1 MNGEGKM
8 EFLSKIRG
16 PKDLK
21 KLPVEDLAKVA
32 GEVRSLMLR
41 GVSRTGGHLASS
53 LGAADLITA
62 LHYVY
67 ESPEDKIVFDTGHQ
81 AYAHKILT
89 GRAGSFSTI
98 RQKGG
103 LSGFLKRHESEHDA
117 FGAGHA
123 STALS
128 AAAGLAVARDHNR
141 EDFKVVA
148 VVADGC
154 MTGGMAW
161 EAMQNVGQA
170 GTDMLVVLN
179 DNQMFIS
186 RRVGQFGKILTKLLT
201 LGTVRDAGKKAELF
215 LNRFQFW
222 GKKMLRIAKRARV
235 LFFPGMIFEEMGFSY
250 FGPVD
255 GHNLPELVEVLGYL
269 KELRGPVLLHVVTK
283 KGKGYEPAEDQPID
297 FHGTGCFD
305 VETGLAS
312 GRKDCSG
319 VPTYTRVFS
328 DTLLRLAKEDR
339 RITAITAAMPEGT
352 GLDAFRDKYPRR
364 YYDVGIA
371 EEHAVTFAAG
381 MACEG
386 LKPVVAIY
394 SSFMQRSFDQVMH
407 DIALQKLPV
416 VIAMDRAGIVG
427 EDGPTHHG
435 VFDLGLFRMLP
446 CVTVMAPADENELQH
461 MLKTALHLNAPVVLR
476 YPRGKAAGVPLDP
489 EPVVLETGKARI
501 LRRGGDISIL
511 AVGNRVHP
519 ALRAAELLEEKGVDA
534 GVADMRF
541 IKPLDEA
548 CVREMLE
555 RSGGRLLTVE
565 DNALATGFGSSVLEY
580 LNAAGLRADVL
591 RLGIP
596 DRYVEHGR
604 PEELY
609 AELKLDP
616 DGIAAAA
623 AVWLR
628 KERAAALRPDN
639 KETTP

>member
-1 MNGEGKM
+1 MSGEGEM

-21 KLPVEDLAKVA
+21 KLPVEHLAKVA
-32 GEVRSLMLR
+32 AEVRSLMLR

-89 GRAGSFSTI
+89 GRAGAFSTI

-161 EAMQNVGQA
+161 EAMQNIGQA

-255 GHNLPELVEVLGYL
+255 GHNIHELVEVLGYL
-269 KELRGPVLLHVVTK
+269 KELKGPVLLHVVTK

-312 GRKDCSG
+312 GGKDRSG

-446 CVTVMAPADENELQH
+446 GVTVMASADENELQH

-489 EPVVLETGKARI
+489 EPGILETGKARI
-501 LRRGGDISIL
+501 LRRGRDVSIL

-519 ALRAAELLEEKGVDA
+519 AVRAAELLAEKGVDA

-555 RSGGRLLTVE
+555 CSGGRLLTVE

-609 AELKLDP
+609 AELKIDP
-616 DGIAAAA
+616 AGIAAEAA
-623 AVWLR
+623 GWLR
-628 KERAAALRPDN
+628 KERAAVLQPDD

>member
-1 MNGEGKM
+1 M
-8 EFLSKIRG
+8 ELLSKIRG
-16 PKDLK
+16 PRDLK
-21 KLPVEDLAKVA
+21 KLPVADLPRVA
-32 GEVRSLMLR
+32 AEVRALMIQ

-67 ESPEDKIVFDTGHQ
+67 ETPEDKIVFDTGHQ

-89 GRAGSFSTI
+89 GRADGFPTI

-128 AAAGLAVARDHNR
+128 AAAGIAVARDHNR
-141 EDFKVVA
+141 DDFKVVA
-148 VVADGC
+148 MVADGC

-222 GKKMLRIAKRARV
+222 GKRMLRIAKRARV

-255 GHNLPELVEVLGYL
+255 GHNITELVEVLGYL
-269 KELRGPVLLHVVTK
+269 KELKGPVLLHVVTK

-305 VETGLAS
+305 VETGLAN
-312 GRKDCSG
+312 GKKDCSG
-319 VPTYTRVFS
+319 VPTYTKVFS
-328 DTLLRLAKEDR
+328 DTMLKLAKEDR
-339 RITAITAAMPEGT
+339 RVAAITAAMPEGT

-446 CVTVMAPADENELQH
+446 GVTVMAPADENELQH
-461 MLKTALHLNAPVVLR
+461 MLKTALHLNSPVLLR
-476 YPRGKAAGVPLDP
+476 YPRGRAAGVLMDP
-489 EPVVLETGKARI
+489 EPRILEAGKARV
-501 LRRGGDISIL
+501 LRRGRDLSIL

-519 ALRAAELLEEKGVDA
+519 ALRAAELLAEKGIEA

-541 IKPLDEA
+541 IKPLDGD

-555 RSGGRLLTVE
+555 ASGGRLLTVE
-565 DNALATGFGSSVLEY
+565 DNALATGFGSAVLEF
-580 LNAAGLRADVL
+580 LNAAGLRGETL

-596 DRYVEHGR
+596 DNYVEHGR
-604 PEELY
+604 LDQLY
-609 AELKLDP
+609 AGLGIDSA
-616 DGIAAAA
+616 GIAAAA
-623 AVWLR
+623 AEWLR
-628 KERAAALRPDN
+628 NGRVAA
-639 KETTP
+639 